1 MTKQPAGIYIHV
13 PFCIRK
19 CRYCDFYSV
28 TELNQRDAFVAA
40 LQREIE
46 LAPDPGPVDTIYFG
60 GGTPSLLEPGQA
72 AATIAAVQARFSFL
86 SDVEIT
92 LEANPG
98 TVDKAALAD
107 FKAAGVNRLN
117 LGIQSFE
124 DRQLAFLG
132 RIHTTSEAVQSIE
145 AARSAGFTN
154 LGLDLIYGLPGQG
167 EADLAREV
175 AKAVAFQPEHLSC
188 YLLTYEKGTPL
199 DKERELGRVV
209 PLSEKEAANRFL
221 EIRKLLEASGYGQ
234 YEISNFA
241 RSEQYRSRH
250 NRKYWNSVPYIGLG
264 PAAHS
269 FIEPVRYWNHREL
282 SAYLADLEKGQLPV
296 RAKESLTPGQLMIE
310 AIYLGLRQARGIS
323 IPDFN
328 HRFAVDFQ
336 TFFQKVL
343 SDPGLNELLKTE
355 DKYCRLTPQGML
367 VMDTLV
373 GRFVDLIPF

>member
-1 MTKQPAGIYIHV
+1 METQPAGIYIHV
-13 PFCIRK
+13 PFCLRK
-19 CRYCDFYSV
+19 CRYCVFCSV
-28 TELNQRDAFVAA
+28 SELSQRDAFVAA

-46 LAPDPGPVDTIYFG
+46 LAPDPGPADSLYFG
-60 GGTPSLLEPGQA
+60 GGTPSLLDPGQVA
-72 AATIAAVQARFSFL
+72 AIISAVQARFSFL

-98 TVDKAALAD
+98 TVDIATLVD

-132 RIHTTSEAVQSIE
+132 RIHTASEAVQSIE
-145 AARSAGFTN
+145 SARSAGFTN
-154 LGLDLIYGLPGQG
+154 LGLDLIYGLPGQS
-167 EADLAREV
+167 EVDLAQDVE
-175 AKAVAFQPEHLSC
+175 KAVRFKPEHLSC

-221 EIRKLLEASGYGQ
+221 EIRQLLEASGYGQ

-250 NRKYWNSVPYIGLG
+250 NSKYWNFVPYIGLG

-269 FIEPVRYWNHREL
+269 FIEPVRYWSHREL

-296 RAKESLTPGQLMIE
+296 RAKESLTSGQLMIE
-310 AIYLGLRQARGIS
+310 AIYLGLRQTRGIS

-328 HRFAVDFQ
+328 YKFAVDFQ

-343 SDPGLNELLKTE
+343 SDPDLIELLETDGE
-355 DKYCRLTPQGML
+355 SCRLTPQGML
-367 VMDTLV
+367 VMDTV
-373 GRFVDLIPF
+373 VANFVDLIPF